1 MGPKSNY
8 ILYIGKTK
16 FITPVP
22 LRRRSTVSQAQVLIF
37 AHLGSLG
44 RLGNQMFQVAAT
56 IGIAERH
63 NLSWR
68 FPTTI
73 STSPIGRLMN
83 LTGDFDLLNTP
94 FTQIAEGSQI
104 FHEIS
109 IPSEGNVRALSLHGY
124 YQSPLYFAHSHK
136 TLSQV
141 LRIDEN
147 IIRRVAEEVPQVLRQ
162 NSVTVHVRRGDYSRP
177 PFNQMYKLMDLDY
190 FLKAL
195 EYLEDV
201 ELLILLT
208 DDKAWCKE
216 NLERRLPYKV
226 IYSPFRDELFD
237 FVLLHLGRRLI
248 LSNSSFSWWA
258 AFLKLLQGD
267 THVTVIAPSRWYR
280 ASGKL
285 AYLDNRVHFFPPSWR
300 LIET

>member
-1 MGPKSNY
+1 MHEPSSYSNGPTAPPLKGGGRVLLRSSTSLERNMSVNRRKLMRPVLLFVTSS
-8 ILYIGKTK
+8 IVLYLIYWCIGKTK

-141 LRIDEN
+141 LCIDGAPVARCKTG
-147 IIRRVAEEVPQVLRQ
+147 IR
-162 NSVTVHVRRGDYSRP
+162 
-177 PFNQMYKLMDLDY
+177 
-190 FLKAL
+190 
-195 EYLEDV
+195 
-201 ELLILLT
+201 
-208 DDKAWCKE
+208 
-216 NLERRLPYKV
+216 
-226 IYSPFRDELFD
+226 
-237 FVLLHLGRRLI
+237 
-248 LSNSSFSWWA
+248 
-258 AFLKLLQGD
+258 
-267 THVTVIAPSRWYR
+267 
-280 ASGKL
+280 
-285 AYLDNRVHFFPPSWR
+285 WR
-300 LIET
+300 